1 MYPSYVFAGVGGY
14 YASKQGGLAG
24 VFRCAIDGTDWK
36 HALSQIEAFTVFA
49 HPRDP
54 DLVFA
59 GTVDGVYRSTDR
71 GQNFRRADF
80 PDRGVQVWSFLH
92 DDADPKRML
101 AGGSPVAVY
110 LSEDGGARSPL
121 ARPRHHAFFLPCDA
135 VRTAS
140 SPSW

>member
-1 MYPSYVFAGVGGY
+1 M
-14 YASKQGGLAG
+14 
-24 VFRCAIDGTDWK
+24 
-36 HALSQIEAFTVFA
+36 
-49 HPRDP
+49 
-54 DLVFA
+54 
-59 GTVDGVYRSTDR
+59 GVYRSTDR
-71 GQNFRRADF
+71 GQNFNRADF
-80 PDRGVQVWSFLH
+80 PDQGVQVWSFLP